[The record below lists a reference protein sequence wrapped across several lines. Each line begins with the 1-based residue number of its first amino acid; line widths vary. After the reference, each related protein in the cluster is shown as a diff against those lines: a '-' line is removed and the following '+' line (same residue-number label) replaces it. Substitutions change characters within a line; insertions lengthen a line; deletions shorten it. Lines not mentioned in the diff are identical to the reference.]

1 MAVTTNMIEALVDG
15 ESPEDLKRI
24 LSSIQGDGDLYYR
37 ILLALKPSH
46 LQEASVMLQI
56 AYAAIEP

>member
-1 MAVTTNMIEALVDG
+1 MIEALVDG